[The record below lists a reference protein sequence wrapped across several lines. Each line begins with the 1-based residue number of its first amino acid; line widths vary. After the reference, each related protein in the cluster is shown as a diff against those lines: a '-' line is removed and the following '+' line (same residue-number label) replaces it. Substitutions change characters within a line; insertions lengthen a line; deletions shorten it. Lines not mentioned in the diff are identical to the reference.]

1 MAERLRA
8 GGAGIPAFYTPTA
21 FGTIVQEGNVIVKY
35 TQDGN
40 AEISGEPRSVSQF
53 NGRNYVLETAI
64 TGDFALV
71 KAWKADKAGN
81 LIFRKS
87 ARNFNPV
94 MCKAANV
101 SIAEV
106 EEIVEIGQLDP
117 DQIHVPGI
125 FVDRIVK
132 GPSFEKRI
140 EVLYL

>member
-1 MAERLRA
+1 M
-8 GGAGIPAFYTPTA
+8 
-21 FGTIVQEGNVIVKY
+21 IVKY
-35 TQDGN
+35 DKDGN
-40 AEISGEPRSVSQF
+40 AEISGEPRNVGQF

-101 SIAEV
+101 SIVEV

-117 DQIHVPGI
+117 DQIHLPGI
-125 FVDRIVK
+125 FVDRVVK
-132 GPSFEKRI
+132 GASYEKRI
-140 EVLYL
+140 EVRIGIAIIRHI